1 MKAHLIQ
8 RKSLVQFFLM
18 IVLAI
23 ASGCEVDTRVA
34 IADDHNPPQFKLSGN
49 GTLITLF
56 VYGPEP
62 SLTGFKKSVGEI
74 KPVWKFVADLPGVN
88 IQDLPP
94 IKYGE
99 TPVGFVQVEPKQGTP
114 PPIKEGQYYMLV
126 PVSGNANWH
135 AICFIVSAEKA
146 QEVSCD

>member
-1 MKAHLIQ
+1 M
-8 RKSLVQFFLM
+8 
-18 IVLAI
+18 
-23 ASGCEVDTRVA
+23 
-34 IADDHNPPQFKLSGN
+34 SGN

-62 SLTGFKKSVGEI
+62 SLTGFKKSVDEI

-88 IQDLPP
+88 IRDLPP

-99 TPVGFVQVEPKQGTP
+99 TPVGFVQVEPKQGAP

-135 AICFIVSAEKA
+135 AICFIVSADKA